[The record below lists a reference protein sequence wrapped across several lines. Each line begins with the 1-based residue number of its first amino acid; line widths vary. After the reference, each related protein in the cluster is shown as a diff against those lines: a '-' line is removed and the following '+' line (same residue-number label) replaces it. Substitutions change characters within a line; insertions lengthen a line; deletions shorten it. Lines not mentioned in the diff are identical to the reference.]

1 MKLTIAKTEFQ
12 FSIFSITVYL
22 FFIVLLVSL
31 GFWQLDRS
39 EQKAEYIKQQQLSAD
54 KTILQSLT
62 QADLNDDRYKQVKV
76 TGYYDSAKQFLL
88 DNQIVNGQ
96 AGYFVMTPFKLVDS
110 NQAVLVNRGWLALN
124 KDRRILPVIDVDQSQ
139 RTITGT
145 MNHFPSV
152 GIKLA
157 GAEIP
162 TAGWPSVVQIVDHN
176 VLAEKIAYPL
186 LPFQIELNKTES
198 DGYIR
203 EWKKKTIM
211 SPEKHT
217 AYAVQWFALAITL
230 TLLFIGFSKK

>member
-12 FSIFSITVYL
+12 FSIFSIAVYVV
-22 FFIVLLVSL
+22 FVVLLVSL
-31 GFWQLDRS
+31 GFWQLGRS
-39 EQKAEYIKQQQLSAD
+39 EQKRVFIEQQQLSTD
-54 KTILQSLT
+54 KTVLQSLT
-62 QADLNDDRYKQVKV
+62 QADLNVDRYRQVKL

-96 AGYFVMTPFKLVDS
+96 AGYFVMTPFKLVG
-110 NQAVLVNRGWLALN
+110 NEQVVLVNRGWVALN
-124 KDRRILPVIDVDQSQ
+124 KDRRILPIIHVNQSQ
-139 RTITGT
+139 RTITGII
-145 MNHFPSV
+145 NHFPSV

-162 TAGWPSVVQIVDHN
+162 TAGWPSVVQIVDHK

-186 LPFQIELNKTES
+186 LDFQIELNKTES

-203 EWKKKTIM
+203 DWKKKIIM